1 MRRLPALTT
10 TALALALVALPA
22 SAHADATMTGVGQSP
37 RAAVVAVE
45 APVSGE
51 PWSAPGYP
59 VECKREG
66 DLVSCTPV
74 DPSFVVAQQCYLGVV
89 TAAGTALVCT
99 TFEDHR
105 PLIEARGGKPTLV
118 DYGCSFGDL
127 ACAAFEGA
135 GRGMAI
141 SATAAMYVMATNVSF
156 NTESVLWDAAV
167 GEWAFWRWAV
177 LFVVLLAMIWTIT
190 AAAVNKDRE
199 ELVGALLRCALAL
212 PMVPF
217 TLWVTGHLVNA
228 VDDMTWYILSR
239 DGITGLFRTMQSVMW
254 AGGQAAWFFAY
265 LMHGLLLVAMVLLI
279 FVFMFRNLG
288 LAALVAIGPVAWMLF
303 PLRRIGPDWVI
314 RYISA
319 LLTLLL
325 TGPLTIGFVSL
336 IVHGLA
342 GVKTIWDPAAWPL
355 VVGLAAVAVAPF
367 AIFGLFSFLGGVAV
381 DSIGSRMGATTARAG
396 STAAH
401 TIIRMP
407 TRLASSPAGQS
418 VSRGPAP
425 AGGSAGGASSPRQPA
440 GATASAPATTAS
452 PARSLSGGST
462 APLPAPAP
470 AAAPASPARRTS

>member
-1 MRRLPALTT
+1 M
-10 TALALALVALPA
+10 
-22 SAHADATMTGVGQSP
+22 
-37 RAAVVAVE
+37 
-45 APVSGE
+45 SGE
-51 PWSAPGYP
+51 PWSAPAYP
-59 VECKREG
+59 VDCNREG
-66 DLVSCTPV
+66 NLVSCTPE

-89 TAAGTALVCT
+89 TASGTALVCT

-105 PLIEARGGKPTLV
+105 ALIEARGGKPTLV

-141 SATAAMYVMATNVSF
+141 SATAAMYVLATNISF
-156 NTESVLWDAAV
+156 NTDSVLWDAAV

-190 AAAVNKDRE
+190 AAAASKDRE

-212 PMVPF
+212 PMVPA
-217 TLWVTGHLVNA
+217 TLWMIGHLVNA
-228 VDDMTWYILSR
+228 VDEMTFYILSR

-265 LMHGLLLVAMVLLI
+265 LMHGLLLIAMVLLI

-288 LAALVAIGPVAWMLF
+288 LAALIAIGPVAWMLF

-319 LLTLLL
+319 VLTLLL

-336 IVHGLA
+336 ILHGLA

-355 VVGLAAVAVAPF
+355 VVGLAAVALAPF

-381 DSIGSRMGATTARAG
+381 DSIGSRMGTTTARAG
-396 STAAH
+396 SNAAR

-407 TRLASSPAGQS
+407 TRLSSSPAGQS
-418 VSRGPAP
+418 AARGPTP
-425 AGGSAGGASSPRQPA
+425 AGRGPTGGPSSPRQPA
-440 GATASAPATTAS
+440 GAS
-452 PARSLSGGST
+452 PST
-462 APLPAPAP
+462 APSTPTSASRGSSGPSATTP
-470 AAAPASPARRTS
+470 TAAAAPAPSPSSARRTS